1 VSKHIIHTLQ
11 SKARPAPASAVHSGM
26 NWAFALIVSVLS
38 VFTLTPEGRPAT
50 HSAANS
56 ATPLASSVPGVAN
69 QAFSSQ
75 KAGSTRT
82 HTSDTGPLLSS
93 RATTTVAGL
102 LSGLLDNNPEG
113 TDTDYGLNTA
123 LPDMAAAES
132 TSVQEA
138 RFHFLVTSI
147 HEASYTPRSPP
158 YLA

>member
-1 VSKHIIHTLQ
+1 MS
-11 SKARPAPASAVHSGM
+11 
-26 NWAFALIVSVLS
+26 WAFALIVSVLS
-38 VFTLTPEGRPAT
+38 VFTLAPEGRSAP
-50 HSAANS
+50 HSAASS
-56 ATPLASSVPGVAN
+56 ATPLASSVLGVAN

-82 HTSDTGPLLSS
+82 AASDTGPLLSS
-93 RATTTVAGL
+93 RTAATITGL
-102 LSGLLDNNPEG
+102 LNGLLDNNPEG

-123 LPDMAAAES
+123 LPDMTAAEL

-138 RFHFLVTSI
+138 RFYFLVTSI